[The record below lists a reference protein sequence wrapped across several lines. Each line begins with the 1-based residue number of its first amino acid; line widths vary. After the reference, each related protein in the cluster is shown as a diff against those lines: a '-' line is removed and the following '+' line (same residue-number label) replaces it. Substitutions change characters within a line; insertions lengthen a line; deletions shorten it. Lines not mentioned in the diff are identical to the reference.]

1 MNKTL
6 DEFINGSIKINGK
19 VPLNHKNSKKRL
31 RYIVRLKSTRL
42 DQFLPNEQ
50 VEYFKALRIGSKRVQ
65 RMKILEIPI
74 ERRKN

>member
-19 VPLNHKNSKKRL
+19 APLNHKNSKK
-31 RYIVRLKSTRL
+31 RLKSTRL

-65 RMKILEIPI
+65 RMKILESPI